1 MAQRSASDEAR
12 LEVALMLVALG
23 SLEDEINAAKAKVE
37 TIKRRLIMNSF
48 MLTTSALS
56 LRAANRESWTYVRNE
71 RWFEDTV
78 PCLGDGHFKQG
89 FRVSP
94 ATFRYL
100 VDCLRPSLERVTTN
114 MRECIAV
121 EKVVAIGLFKLWSV
135 AEDRVVATVFGVGR
149 STVNGIYREFCEAVI
164 SVLEKDWLKMLRPA
178 DMDEHI
184 REFMAV
190 CDFPQAVGALDG
202 CHFPVSPPEEHAT
215 DYYNYKGWHSI
226 ILLALVDHKYRFRY
240 INVGA
245 PGRSHDSHVYRMSS
259 LSQMVAS
266 PLFKAPAAAI
276 GGVAV
281 PPLILCDQAF
291 PLTPNLIKPFGHN
304 GPLNE
309 DQRTFN
315 YHISRARRIV
325 ENAFGRLKARFR
337 FTSKRMECDID
348 NARLVIRACC
358 VLNNICEH
366 FNDAVQF
373 QWLQEVQQSNNQLPQ
388 PVRSSDS
395 EIGNAASVRSAL
407 VDYFR
412 QRV

>member
-1 MAQRSASDEAR
+1 
-12 LEVALMLVALG
+12 
-23 SLEDEINAAKAKVE
+23 
-37 TIKRRLIMNSF
+37 
-48 MLTTSALS
+48 
-56 LRAANRESWTYVRNE
+56 
-71 RWFEDTV
+71 
-78 PCLGDGHFKQG
+78 
-89 FRVSP
+89 
-94 ATFRYL
+94 
-100 VDCLRPSLERVTTN
+100 

-121 EKVVAIGLFKLWSV
+121 EKVVAIGLLKLCSV

-164 SVLEKDWLKMLRPA
+164 SVMEKDWLKMLRPA

-240 INVGA
+240 INFSFSG
-245 PGRSHDSHVYRMSS
+245 
-259 LSQMVAS
+259 
-266 PLFKAPAAAI
+266 
-276 GGVAV
+276 
-281 PPLILCDQAF
+281 
-291 PLTPNLIKPFGHN
+291 
-304 GPLNE
+304 
-309 DQRTFN
+309 
-315 YHISRARRIV
+315 SRKY
-325 ENAFGRLKARFR
+325 N
-337 FTSKRMECDID
+337 
-348 NARLVIRACC
+348 
-358 VLNNICEH
+358 
-366 FNDAVQF
+366 
-373 QWLQEVQQSNNQLPQ
+373 SNNQLPQ